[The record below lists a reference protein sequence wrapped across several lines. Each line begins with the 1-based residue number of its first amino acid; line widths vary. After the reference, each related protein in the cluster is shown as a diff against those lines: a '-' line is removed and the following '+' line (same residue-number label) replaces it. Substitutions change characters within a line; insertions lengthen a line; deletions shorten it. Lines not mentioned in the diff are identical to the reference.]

1 MSEVTYTLLTDGS
14 SDACLMPI
22 LDWLLK
28 SNEVRCA
35 IQREWANLSLL
46 RRKPVG
52 LAERVERSLELYPCD
67 LRSFTA
73 TRKGNHLLSAET
85 RYKKRWSPSNPNASL
100 PGWL

>member
-35 IQREWANLSLL
+35 IQREWGVHDA
-46 RRKPVG
+46 
-52 LAERVERSLELYPCD
+52 
-67 LRSFTA
+67 
-73 TRKGNHLLSAET
+73 
-85 RYKKRWSPSNPNASL
+85 
-100 PGWL
+100 